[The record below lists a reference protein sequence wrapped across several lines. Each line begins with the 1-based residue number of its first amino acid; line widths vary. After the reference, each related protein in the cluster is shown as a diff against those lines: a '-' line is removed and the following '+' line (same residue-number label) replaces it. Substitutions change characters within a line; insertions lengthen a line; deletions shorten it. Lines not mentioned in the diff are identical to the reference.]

1 MEWFRWYHGACS
13 DSKWPVIARRAG
25 VSVGV
30 VVSVWAALLEHASQD
45 EERGSVED
53 FDGETFDA
61 LYGYDDGT
69 CDAVLKAMIEK
80 KLICDG
86 CIRAWQKRQPKRE
99 DDSAERV
106 RRYREKK
113 RQETAGNASVT
124 PCNASVTPRNAQN
137 REEQRREENNKNL
150 PLPSCEEGRAAGE
163 GVALTPRQKGT
174 NPRALGTNPRAMG
187 TNPRSL
193 GTNPRAVAAAPEQ
206 PDAGDAEDD
215 PPLTDPADMDMAFH
229 EFLDAYP
236 ADHREPVGEAALVWK
251 KLAREKALP
260 GLPRLLQGL
269 DAWEDSAQWRKDGG
283 AYIPKAANF
292 LRRAMWR
299 SAPARASPGE
309 TWDAAAAMERL
320 RAAARG
326 AGPVEARP

>member
-1 MEWFRWYHGACS
+1 MNYKEGNVNSFILYTEQWPAIALLSDSQRSLLLQAMFALHGACEMPPLDDMTKAIFLLMKPRFDLNKTKYEEICEKRREAGRRGGRPKKPAENAFHDESREHGGPVLETKKPNAFLVKAKNPDTDS
-13 DSKWPVIARRAG
+13 DSDTD
-25 VSVGV
+25 S
-30 VVSVWAALLEHASQD
+30 D
-45 EERGSVED
+45 TD
-53 FDGETFDA
+53 F
-61 LYGYDDGT
+61 
-69 CDAVLKAMIEK
+69 
-80 KLICDG
+80 
-86 CIRAWQKRQPKRE
+86 
-99 DDSAERV
+99 
-106 RRYREKK
+106 
-113 RQETAGNASVT
+113 
-124 PCNASVTPRNAQN
+124 
-137 REEQRREENNKNL
+137 KNH
-150 PLPSCEEGRAAGE
+150 PLPSCEEGCG
-163 GVALTPRQKGT
+163 
-174 NPRALGTNPRAMG
+174 
-187 TNPRSL
+187 
-193 GTNPRAVAAAPEQ
+193 
-206 PDAGDAEDD
+206 AEDD
-215 PPLTDPADMDMAFH
+215 PSLTDPADMDMAFH